1 MSLAEPDSPLDE
13 QQVFAYLSSHP
24 EFLRKHPELLEV
36 LTPPEQKM
44 GRNVLDFQRFAMG
57 SLQQNVQELK
67 DKFNGLLGSARDN
80 MSVQSQVHQ
89 AVLQILRARDL
100 EQLLETLTIDLA
112 RFFDVDVVRIALE
125 SDIAELYEANYGEH
139 SYSGLC
145 FLSLDAVD
153 VALGV
158 GRQSLLISDTHND
171 PPYGYD
177 QIFAECADLVKS
189 CALLRIYLE
198 TVDRVG
204 ILAFGVRD
212 TGRFHSHQGVELLH
226 FLSEV
231 VALRLGQCLNAN
243 EIKSFL

>member
-1 MSLAEPDSPLDE
+1 MSLVEPEPRIDE
-13 QQVFAYLSSHP
+13 AQVLAYLASHP
-24 EFLRKHPELLEV
+24 EFLKKHPELLEV

-89 AVLQILRARDL
+89 AVLQILKARDL

-125 SDIAELYEANYGEH
+125 SDIAELYEATYGEH

-145 FLSLDAVD
+145 FLPLDRVD
-153 VALGV
+153 LALGT
-158 GRQSLLISDTHND
+158 GRQTLLISDTQND

-177 QIFAECADLVKS
+177 EIFAECANLVQS
-189 CALLRIYLE
+189 CALLRIYLDKI
-198 TVDRVG
+198 DRLG

-212 TGRFHSHQGVELLH
+212 VGRFHSHQGVELLH

-231 VALRLGQCLNAN
+231 VALRLNQCLNAS
-243 EIKSFL
+243 EIENLL